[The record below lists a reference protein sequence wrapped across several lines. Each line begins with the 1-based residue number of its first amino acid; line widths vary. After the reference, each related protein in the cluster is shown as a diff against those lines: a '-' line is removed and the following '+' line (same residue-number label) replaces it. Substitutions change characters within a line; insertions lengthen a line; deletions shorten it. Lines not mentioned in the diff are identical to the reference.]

1 MPVSVCPN
9 AELILRLLLRYS
21 NGPIDAYLNTKNHNN
36 ISINDMFNNDTNG
49 NRQKSSSCLSKCH
62 QFLLNYVK
70 DNDDN
75 NSISS
80 MIDLSKTPQSKK
92 KNNDTST
99 NYKNRSRN
107 KNKKNINDDDD
118 VTAANITLEFTPDIN
133 TNSNSINSINI
144 QSIGKGMTMSDIL
157 SDTKI
162 NNNSSTTSTPIAAS
176 PLFRTA
182 IMYSKNKKYTSSN
195 ASTFLVESDED

>member
-21 NGPIDAYLNTKNHNN
+21 KGPIDAYLNTKNHNN
-36 ISINDMFNNDTNG
+36 VSINDMFNNDTNS
-49 NRQKSSSCLSKCH
+49 NKHKSCLSKCQ
-62 QFLLNYVK
+62 QFLLNYIK

-80 MIDLSKTPQSKK
+80 SFDLSKTPQSNKK
-92 KNNDTST
+92 INNTSS

-118 VTAANITLEFTPDIN
+118 ITAGNITLEFTPDTNI
-133 TNSNSINSINI
+133 NSNNNSINI

-162 NNNSSTTSTPIAAS
+162 NNNINNSTTSTPIAAS

-195 ASTFLVESDED
+195 TSTFLVESDED